1 MAPDKLTREAVVTRA
16 LELADA
22 EGIEA
27 VTIRR
32 LAQELGVTPMA
43 LYWHFKNK
51 EELLI
56 GILDAVFGQLIAA
69 PAADEPWQ
77 RRLRTVLAAL
87 VGVLRR
93 HRWVPSIHQA
103 VPKQRSESFRR
114 ATDYA
119 LGLLTEAGYPPQRA
133 YQVASYLL
141 NGATALVAGDPTGP
155 PGLSEQDAGQWRRA
169 HRLELESLPPGEFPC
184 LVEYGRTL
192 AEEPDVE
199 DYYAFGVD
207 LLMAAVE
214 TMAPAGRGPAAP
226 SLPGSGG

>member
-1 MAPDKLTREAVVTRA
+1 
-16 LELADA
+16 
-22 EGIEA
+22 
-27 VTIRR
+27 
-32 LAQELGVTPMA
+32 
-43 LYWHFKNK
+43 
-51 EELLI
+51 
-56 GILDAVFGQLIAA
+56 
-69 PAADEPWQ
+69 
-77 RRLRTVLAAL
+77 
-87 VGVLRR
+87 
-93 HRWVPSIHQA
+93 

-133 YQVASYLL
+133 YQIASYLL